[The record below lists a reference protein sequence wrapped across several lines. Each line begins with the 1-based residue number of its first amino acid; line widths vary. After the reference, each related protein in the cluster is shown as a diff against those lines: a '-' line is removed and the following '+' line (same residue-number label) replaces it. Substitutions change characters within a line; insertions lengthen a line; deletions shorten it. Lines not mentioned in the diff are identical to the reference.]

1 MNNKT
6 RRLERLEKIN
16 KASDGLMYF
25 WICNDG
31 RYTLDGGDLNN
42 LSEPEF
48 EKWQKSKGE
57 NDMIYIINRM
67 P

>member
-6 RRLERLEKIN
+6 RLERLEKIN

-25 WICNDG
+25 WTCNDK
-31 RYTLDGGDLNN
+31 RYTLDGGDISDLT
-42 LSEPEF
+42 EPEF
-48 EKWQKSKGE
+48 NKWQESTGE

>member
-6 RRLERLEKIN
+6 RLKRLEIKS
-16 KASDGLMYF
+16 KASDGLNYF
-25 WICNDG
+25 WICNAG
-31 RYTLDGGDLNN
+31 RYALDGSDLRD
-42 LSEPEF
+42 LTEPEF
-48 EKWQKSKGE
+48 NKWQESTGE